1 VDLYDELLTIAEAL
15 DSAAIPYALCG
26 GLALAVH
33 GVPRA
38 TVDIDLLI
46 RRADLAR
53 LRELARAA
61 GFTVET
67 ELRFAGGLEIF
78 RSAKIAG
85 DETLVL
91 DLLAL
96 RPGEEVVWE
105 SRQCVDVGGRP
116 LWVVSLD
123 GLKRLKLAAGRDQD
137 LADLRRL
144 AELDG

>member
-1 VDLYDELLTIAEAL
+1 MDLYDELLEIAEAL
-15 DSAAIPYALCG
+15 DSEAIPYALCG

-38 TVDIDLLI
+38 TVDIDLLVRKGDVERI
-46 RRADLAR
+46 RGV
-53 LRELARAA
+53 ARAA

-78 RSAKIAG
+78 RSAKLAG

-96 RPGEEVVWE
+96 RPGEEAIWE
-105 SRQCVDVGGRP
+105 SRQRVDLDGRP